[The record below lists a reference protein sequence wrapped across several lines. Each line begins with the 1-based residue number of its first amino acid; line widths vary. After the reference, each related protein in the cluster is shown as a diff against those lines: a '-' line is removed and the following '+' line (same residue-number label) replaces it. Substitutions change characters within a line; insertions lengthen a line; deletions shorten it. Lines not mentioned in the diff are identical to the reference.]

1 MNRHLYYMC
10 TRKHLKRSFLHRL
23 PYNIIQTLKH
33 VWYVVLIAAAI
44 VSGILQEWIYLGIAV
59 ALLLLTLIVHA
70 IIGKKQLKPYEPE
83 IPALKVVGMDLS
95 RVWRALYYKYKYLR
109 ADKYDFTSHKL

>member
-1 MNRHLYYMC
+1 M
-10 TRKHLKRSFLHRL
+10 
-23 PYNIIQTLKH
+23 
-33 VWYVVLIAAAI
+33 VLIAAAI
-44 VSGILQEWIYLGIAV
+44 VSGILQEWIYLGIAI
-59 ALLLLTLIVHA
+59 ALLLLTLIIHA